1 MSDLEFVLKCVKGDK
16 PVWEEFVDKY
26 SRLIFNYINSVLKS
40 KNINL
45 FNKENTDDIFQ
56 EIFVLLR
63 KDNFRKLRSFK
74 AKNECSLA
82 SWLRQVTIN
91 YTIDYIRN
99 LKPAMSLEEDSGDE
113 HSLKDRIADDLP
125 LASDYFFN
133 KEKLIHLTDCIKKMS
148 NDDKYFLELFINRGL
163 SLEKIKGVLK
173 VSRPAVDMRKA
184 RIIDRLK
191 ECFKSKGFVI
201 PEC

>member
-1 MSDLEFVLKCVKGDK
+1 MTDLEFVLSCVRGDK
-16 PVWEEFVDKY
+16 LAWEEFVDKY
-26 SRLIFNYINSVLKS
+26 ARLIFNYINSVLRS

-45 FNKENTDDIFQ
+45 FKEENANDIFQ

-91 YTIDYIRN
+91 YTIDYVRN
-99 LKPAMSLEEDSGDE
+99 LKPAISLEEYSADE
-113 HSLKDRIADDLP
+113 SCLKDRIADSLP

-133 KEKLIHLTDCIKKMS
+133 KEKLKHLTDCIKKMS

-163 SLEKIKGVLK
+163 SLEKMKGILK
-173 VSRPAVDMRKA
+173 VSRPAVDMRKS

-191 ECFKSKGFVI
+191 ECFKSKGFII
-201 PEC
+201 P

>member
-1 MSDLEFVLKCVKGDK
+1 MTDLEFVLNCVRGDK
-16 PVWEEFVDKY
+16 LAWEEFVDKY
-26 SRLIFNYINSVLKS
+26 ARLIFNYINSVLKS

-45 FNKENTDDIFQ
+45 FNEENANDIFQ

-74 AKNECSLA
+74 AKNGCSLA

-91 YTIDYIRN
+91 YTIDYVRN
-99 LKPAMSLEEDSGDE
+99 FKPAISLEEDSADE
-113 HSLKDRIADDLP
+113 FCLKDRLADGLP

-133 KEKLIHLTDCIKKMS
+133 KEKLKHLTDCIKKMS

-163 SLEKIKGVLK
+163 PLEKMKGILK
-173 VSRPAVDMRKA
+173 VSRPAVDMRKS

-191 ECFKSKGFVI
+191 ECFKSKGFII
-201 PEC
+201 P

>member
-1 MSDLEFVLKCVKGDK
+1 MSDLEFVLNCVEGDK
-16 PVWEEFVDKY
+16 LAWDEFVDKY
-26 SRLIFNYINSVLKS
+26 SRLIFNYINAVLKS
-40 KNINL
+40 KKINS
-45 FNKENTDDIFQ
+45 FNGENSNDIFQ

-91 YTIDYIRN
+91 YTIDYLRN
-99 LKPAMSLEEDSGDE
+99 LKPAISLEGDLADE
-113 HSLKDRIADDLP
+113 HCLKDRIASDLP
-125 LASDYFFN
+125 LASDYFFD
-133 KEKLIHLTDCIKKMS
+133 KEKLEHLTDCIKKMS

-163 SLEKIKGVLK
+163 TLEKMKEVLK
-173 VSRPAVDMRKA
+173 VSRPAVDMRKS

-201 PEC
+201 P